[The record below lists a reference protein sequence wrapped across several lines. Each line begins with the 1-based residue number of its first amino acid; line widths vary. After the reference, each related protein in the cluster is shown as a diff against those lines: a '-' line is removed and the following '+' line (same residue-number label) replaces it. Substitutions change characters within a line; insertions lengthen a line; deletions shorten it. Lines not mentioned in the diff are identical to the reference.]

1 MKNKILYHFVLKYN
15 TSIEYDVSIFTS
27 MCKTLVIL
35 SEIAFDQ
42 SEQTTNGAFDELDDF
57 DKSVKRGPIEVFC
70 L

>member
-1 MKNKILYHFVLKYN
+1 M
-15 TSIEYDVSIFTS
+15 SE
-27 MCKTLVIL
+27 TLVIL

-70 L
+70 